1 MESKHLLL
9 LLLYMIVTTVVVKFV
24 IIKFCIFCDDSF
36 TMDKK
41 VIVLTI
47 TFFLIVVGS

>member
-24 IIKFCIFCDDSF
+24 IIINFAFFVMTLLPWI
-36 TMDKK
+36 KK
-41 VIVLTI
+41 LL
-47 TFFLIVVGS
+47 F

>member
-24 IIKFCIFCDDSF
+24 IIINFAFFETTLLPWI
-36 TMDKK
+36 KK
-41 VIVLTI
+41 LL
-47 TFFLIVVGS
+47 F

>member
-24 IIKFCIFCDDSF
+24 IIINFAFFVMTLLPRI
-36 TMDKK
+36 KK
-41 VIVLTI
+41 LL
-47 TFFLIVVGS
+47 F